1 MPSLLFDL
9 QLPHFAAELCAQRD
23 PALGG
28 KDFLVVAGEDGHERV
43 LDISPK
49 LRGRGLSRGMAL
61 QRLPREVRASLVRI
75 DDHLLRR
82 ASEKIVVF
90 LERYS
95 PVVASGDAGHY
106 IFDMS
111 GTGSLWGQPLSVA
124 QRLLADLIT
133 HHGHRGKVGIGET
146 RLAADLAAKVA
157 PLGGAFEIWA
167 GGTRAFMWA
176 MPLAWLPGLGPATRL
191 SMTRDYGHRVL
202 GDLVPYGEENLR
214 LLWGA
219 DGNWAHRAA
228 TGRLVEALVPYRFER
243 QVEVEIPLGVHDPQ
257 VCQRALNKGI
267 VQAARNLRQ
276 EEAFAHGFTLSVTYG
291 DGHLF
296 VKKERLKTPSYHER
310 LLRRDVGPV
319 FDKALARRVF
329 PTKALL
335 LFQDL
340 RPPLRQLSLM
350 ADTGRED
357 RLVKAF
363 DTLRSRF
370 GPTAV
375 QMGFETTPTTPG
387 HRTKA
392 PAHEGR

>member
-1 MPSLLFDL
+1 MPPLLFDL
-9 QLPHFAAELCAQRD
+9 QLPHFAAELCAQKD

-49 LRGRGLSRGMAL
+49 LRGQGLYRGMAL
-61 QRLPREVRASLVRI
+61 KGLPRGLRASLVRI
-75 DDHLLRR
+75 DDHVLRR
-82 ASEKIVVF
+82 ASEKMVVF

-95 PVVASGDAGHY
+95 PVVASGGPGHY
-106 IFDMS
+106 TFDMS
-111 GTGSLWGQPLSVA
+111 GTGSLWGQPLPVA
-124 QRLLADLIT
+124 GRLLADLKS
-133 HHGHRGKVGIGET
+133 HHGHQGKVGIGET

-167 GGTRAFMWA
+167 GCTRAFMWA
-176 MPLAWLPGLGPATRL
+176 MPLNWLPGLGPATRL
-191 SMTRDYGHRVL
+191 SMTRDYGHHVL

-219 DGNWAHRAA
+219 EGNWAHRVA

-243 QVEVEIPLGVHDPQ
+243 QVEVEIPLGVHDPL
-257 VCQRALNKGI
+257 VCQRALGRGI
-267 VQAARNLRQ
+267 VQAARSLRQ
-276 EEAFAHGFTLSVTYG
+276 EEAFAHRFTLSVTYG
-291 DGHLF
+291 DGHSF
-296 VKKERLKTPSYHER
+296 VKSERLQIPSFHEQI
-310 LLRRDVGPV
+310 LRRHVGPV
-319 FDKALARRVF
+319 FDRALARRVF
-329 PTKALL
+329 PTVAHLV
-335 LFQDL
+335 FQDL

-375 QMGFETTPTTPG
+375 QLGFETTPPG
-387 HRTKA
+387 HRTEA
-392 PAHEGR
+392 PAHGGR